1 VAHHLDAEANPWD
14 TDRIALA
21 EAVTWKVAPLSLHRP
36 RDLRRL
42 WKRHIHQAQG
52 QQARGRLKD
61 VAPQECI
68 YSDSFTDLPS
78 FADRMVAK

>member
-1 VAHHLDAEANPWD
+1 MAHHLDAEANSWD

-42 WKRHIHQAQG
+42 WKRHIHQAG
-52 QQARGRLKD
+52 SRRGNSRMRRPRS
-61 VAPQECI
+61 AF
-68 YSDSFTDLPS
+68 YSFTGLPS
-78 FADRMVAK
+78 FADRMVAR